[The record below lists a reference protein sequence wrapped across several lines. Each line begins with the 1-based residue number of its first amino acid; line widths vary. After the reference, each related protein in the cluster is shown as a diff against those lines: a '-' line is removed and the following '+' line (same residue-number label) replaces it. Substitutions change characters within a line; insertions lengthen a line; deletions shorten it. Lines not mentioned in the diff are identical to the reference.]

1 MLTLYNNDYSH
12 SFCSIHDSD
21 SVKIPLNKNGIK
33 NVMQPEVALQV
44 VARQDP
50 GIKRKNKPNEDT
62 LLITE
67 GVMPASSPSTPPIP
81 FALLL
86 VADGM
91 GGQGYGRDASR
102 LAAQSLIQYVFCSL
116 CSQHRPQEML
126 LPLLRSGVQYANE
139 VVYERNQ
146 RRQTSMGTTMTVA
159 LVIGGTAFVGHVG
172 DSRLY
177 LYHAP
182 TGLAPMTHDHSIVA
196 ELVAAGIISADDIYT
211 HPRRNQ
217 IYRSLG
223 GQKVVEVDTFSV
235 PLTAGDILLLCSDGL
250 WEMVRD
256 QQIMDILTVPRS
268 TPLTMAHALIL
279 AALAGGGQDNVSVI
293 VAQVSEK

>member
-12 SFCSIHDSD
+12 SSCSTYD
-21 SVKIPLNKNGIK
+21 SVKMPLKKNEIK

-44 VARQDP
+44 GADQDV
-50 GIKRKNKPNEDT
+50 GIRRKDRPNEDT
-62 LLITE
+62 LFITE
-67 GVMPASSPSTPPIP
+67 GVMPSGSPSTPPIP
-81 FALLL
+81 FVLLL

-91 GGQGYGRDASR
+91 GGHAYGRDASR
-102 LAAQSLIQYVFCSL
+102 LAAQSLIQNVFCSL
-116 CSQHRPQEML
+116 CSQYRSPEML
-126 LPLLRSGVQYANE
+126 LPLLKAGVQHANE
-139 VVYERNQ
+139 AVYECNQ
-146 RRQTSMGTTMTVA
+146 RRQTSMGTTMTVT
-159 LVIGGTAFVGHVG
+159 LVIGGAAFVAHVG

-182 TGLAPMTHDHSIVA
+182 AGLTPMTRDHSIVA
-196 ELVAAGIISADDIYT
+196 ELVAAGIIAADDIYT

-223 GQKVVEVDTFSV
+223 GRNVVEVDTFSV

-256 QQIMDILTVPRS
+256 QQIMDILTVPMS
-268 TPLTMAHALIL
+268 TPIELAHALIS

>member
-1 MLTLYNNDYSH
+1 MLTLYNNDYAHTS
-12 SFCSIHDSD
+12 CSTHE
-21 SVKIPLNKNGIK
+21 SVKMPLNKNEIK
-33 NVMQPEVALQV
+33 NVMQPEVTLQV
-44 VARQDP
+44 GAHQDV
-50 GIKRKNKPNEDT
+50 GIRRKDRPNEDT
-62 LLITE
+62 LFITE
-67 GVMPASSPSTPPIP
+67 GVMPASSPSLSPVP
-81 FALLL
+81 FVLLL

-91 GGQGYGRDASR
+91 GGQAYGRVASR
-102 LAAQSLIQYVFCSL
+102 LAAQSLVQYVCSSL
-116 CSQHRPQEML
+116 SSQHKSSEML
-126 LPLLRSGVQYANE
+126 LPLLRAGVQYANE

-146 RRQTSMGTTMTVA
+146 IRQTSMGTTMTVA
-159 LVIGGTAFVGHVG
+159 LVIGGIAFVAHVG

-182 TGLAPMTHDHSIVA
+182 TGLTPMTRDHSIVA

-211 HPRRNQ
+211 HPTRNQ

-223 GQKVVEVDTFSV
+223 GQNVVEVDTFSI
-235 PLTAGDILLLCSDGL
+235 PLIAGDILLLCSDGL

-256 QQIMDILTVPRS
+256 PQIADTLTAPRS
-268 TPLTMAHALIL
+268 TPLDVAHALIL